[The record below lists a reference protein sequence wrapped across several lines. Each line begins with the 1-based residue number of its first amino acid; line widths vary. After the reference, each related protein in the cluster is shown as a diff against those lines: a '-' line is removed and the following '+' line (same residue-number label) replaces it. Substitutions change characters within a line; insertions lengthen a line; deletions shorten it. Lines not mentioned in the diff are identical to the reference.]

1 MKSATS
7 LRADGGRRPMIDLL
21 VEHRH
26 GLAVALMGAAIVG
39 LFIRQG
45 VSRKR
50 RLSRMAR
57 ECRHEATR
65 QEE

>member
-1 MKSATS
+1 MKSAIS

-39 LFIRQG
+39 LFIRQEVG
-45 VSRKR
+45 RKHH
-50 RLSRMAR
+50 LSRMAR
-57 ECRHEATR
+57 ECRHESGR
-65 QEE
+65 EG